1 MKKQTY
7 DVPAYKVGI
16 VVIPGKKNV
25 EHTIEDYQSAIETK
39 QAIIVPFED
48 VDGLLVKEVQELLN
62 TKEVF
67 LQFYNQYQNWDLK
80 ICNQLSLNL
89 GRKFKLWFFIGNILE
104 ENLTIPIDRL
114 VENTIEDLYDTL
126 DSEQKRCAHCFFE
139 RYQDKSYE
147 LTKERIKRLE
157 ENKN

>member
-16 VVIPGKKNV
+16 VQIKNSDPSV
-25 EHTIEDYQSAIETK
+25 SYSPDEYESAISEK
-39 QAIIVPFED
+39 RAFLIPFEA
-48 VDGLLVKEVQELLN
+48 VDGLECQEVQ
-62 TKEVF
+62 KF
-67 LQFYNQYQNWDLK
+67 LKVKDVMLEFYADFNSKGLDGFLEK
-80 ICNQLSLNL
+80 RHI
-89 GRKFKLWFFIGNILE
+89 RFETWFYIAGDWLE
-104 ENLTIPIDRL
+104 ENKTTPIDQV
-114 VENTIEDLYDTL
+114 VETALEEFYEEMDPL
-126 DSEQKRCAHCFFE
+126 QKRCAHCFFE